1 MSDYNLEPA
10 SIMGDMLT
18 TLLLQA
24 YDSKRLHVDTWEARG
39 CRYLLREM
47 DAGKSVGN
55 LWMANFLKLN
65 REVIAAG
72 DDSFFVNFNLRAF
85 REKQGESS

>member
-1 MSDYNLEPA
+1 MSEHELEPA

-24 YDSKRLHVDTWEARG
+24 YDRKRFHVDTWEARG

-65 REVIAAG
+65 RGVITAG
-72 DDSFFVNFNLRAF
+72 GDSFYVDFNLRAF
-85 REKQGESS
+85 RESQNPA